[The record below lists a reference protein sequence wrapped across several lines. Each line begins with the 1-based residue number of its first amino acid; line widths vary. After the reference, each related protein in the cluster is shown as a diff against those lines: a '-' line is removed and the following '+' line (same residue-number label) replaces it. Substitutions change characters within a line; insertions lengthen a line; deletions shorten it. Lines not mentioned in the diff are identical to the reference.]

1 MSEVPAAASLPEG
14 ASAGRLLRQARQA
27 QGMHIAALAG
37 AIKVTPRKL
46 EALEADRFD
55 ELPDA
60 TFTRALA
67 QTVCRALKIDA
78 APVLALLPQAGG
90 GRGLGHLGEGLNTPF
105 REGYGHARDNDESLL
120 GRPAVWAPLVLL
132 LIAAGVY
139 LAPAAWF
146 DRGRDRADTPTG
158 LAGAG
163 RIAATPADASASRVQ
178 NEGGTAVAGAASAVA
193 AGSESAAA
201 DAASAVAAVPGRGA
215 ASAAAVA
222 ADRPVANEAS
232 PDAASGTA
240 AARPGEAAPTAA
252 AIALAAALPEKPSE
266 AAPQLLQLRALR
278 DSWIEVTDAHGQALL
293 SRTLKSGESVGLE
306 GDLPLR
312 LRIGNVAGTEVS
324 FRGRAVALEPYNRN
338 NLARFELK

>member
-1 MSEVPAAASLPEG
+1 
-14 ASAGRLLRQARQA
+14 
-27 QGMHIAALAG
+27 MHISALAS

-78 APVLALLPQAGG
+78 APVLALLPRAGG

-105 REGYGHARDNDESLL
+105 REGYGHAADNDESLL
-120 GRPAVWAPLVLL
+120 GRPAVWAPLVVL
-132 LIAAGVY
+132 LIAAAVY
-139 LAPAAWF
+139 FAPANWF
-146 DRGRDRADTPTG
+146 DLGRDRP
-158 LAGAG
+158 
-163 RIAATPADASASRVQ
+163 DASAAL
-178 NEGGTAVAGAASAVA
+178 GGGAPLAVAPVHASPGRAESGAGTTVSVAASAVA
-193 AGSESAAA
+193 AFPAPAVARVPGA
-201 DAASAVAAVPGRGA
+201 DAASAAGSVG
-215 ASAAAVA
+215 
-222 ADRPVANEAS
+222 ADRVAMNEAS
-232 PDAASGTA
+232 PEASAGSNS
-240 AARPGEAAPTAA
+240 AARLAGSASMAAA
-252 AIALAAALPEKPSE
+252 AIALASAPAGASAE
-266 AAPQLLQLRALR
+266 APPVLLQLHAVR
-278 DSWIEVTDAHGQALL
+278 DSWIEVTDVHGQALL
-293 SRTLKSGESVGLE
+293 SRTLKSGERVGLE